1 MSRRHATLA
10 FVALLA
16 CAGWVVAQ
24 EATEDSGA
32 AEAAAETAAAPA
44 AEPVAEAPVAAPAA
58 PVPRIKP
65 VPAEPAALA
74 SKSLLLGLAYTGKHL
89 IAIGERGNLVASNDG
104 ERWAQ
109 VIVPVQ
115 STLTGLSFP
124 DAEHGWAVGHD
135 ATILATKDHGR
146 RWTLQHFDAEGG
158 KALLNVFF
166 TDALRGYAVGTF
178 GLFLVTDDG
187 GNTWTELDAPAI
199 RGESLHFNALTKL
212 GDGSLMLVGEA
223 GMLGISSD
231 GQAWERLQ
239 SPYEGSFFG
248 VVPFGPKGAIAYG
261 LRGNVYRSDDPRTG
275 AWTQVDLQSK
285 QSVFGATR
293 LANGDTVLVGADSLL
308 VVLDASG
315 HVKARLSKAAGALG
329 SGTLMAVVP
338 FKGGLL
344 MAGELGIEFRSLKP

>member
-1 MSRRHATLA
+1 MSRRNASLVFA
-10 FVALLA
+10 ALLA
-16 CAGWVVAQ
+16 GAGWVIAQ
-24 EATEDSGA
+24 EAPEDA
-32 AEAAAETAAAPA
+32 AAVEAAAETVAEPAAEAPA
-44 AEPVAEAPVAAPAA
+44 ATSAAPVAPTE
-58 PVPRIKP
+58 RIKP
-65 VPAEPAALA
+65 VASEPATLA

-89 IAIGERGNLVASNDG
+89 IAIGERGNLIASNDG

-109 VIVPVQ
+109 VIVPAQ

-166 TDALRGYAVGTF
+166 TDALKGYAVGTF
-178 GLFLVTDDG
+178 GLFLVTNDG

-212 GDGSLMLVGEA
+212 ADGNLLLVGEA

-231 GQAWERLQ
+231 GSTWERLQ

-261 LRGNVYRSDDPRTG
+261 LRGNVYRTDDPRSG

-285 QSVFGATR
+285 QSVFGATA

-315 HVKARLSKAAGALG
+315 NVKARLSKAAGALG

-344 MAGELGIEFRSLKP
+344 MAGELVIEFRSLKP